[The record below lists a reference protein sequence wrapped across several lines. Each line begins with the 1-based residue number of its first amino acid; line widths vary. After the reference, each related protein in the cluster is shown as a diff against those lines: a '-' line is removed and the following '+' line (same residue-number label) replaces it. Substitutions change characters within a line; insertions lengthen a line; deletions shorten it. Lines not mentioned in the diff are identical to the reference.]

1 MSGLELS
8 PEVTKLVN
16 DLLVWIGFGT
26 VVGLLAKAIMP
37 GRDGGGP
44 IATVLL
50 GIAGSVLGCGCF
62 GIFVDSGRIMP
73 TSPLGMIVA
82 VVGAF
87 LLLAFY
93 RTFADLLPWP
103 ALRPQRPSMAPG
115 DDGEFIRRR
124 FSSAQY
130 ED

>member
-1 MSGLELS
+1 MTGLELS
-8 PEVTKLVN
+8 PEVTKLIN
-16 DLLVWIGFGT
+16 DILVWIGFGT
-26 VVGLLAKAIMP
+26 VVGLVAKAIMP

-73 TSPLGMIVA
+73 TSPLGMLVA
-82 VVGAF
+82 VAGAF

-103 ALRPQRPSMAPG
+103 SLRPQPPVVGQNGSG
-115 DDGEFIRRR
+115 DFIRRR
-124 FSSAQY
+124 YSSAQY